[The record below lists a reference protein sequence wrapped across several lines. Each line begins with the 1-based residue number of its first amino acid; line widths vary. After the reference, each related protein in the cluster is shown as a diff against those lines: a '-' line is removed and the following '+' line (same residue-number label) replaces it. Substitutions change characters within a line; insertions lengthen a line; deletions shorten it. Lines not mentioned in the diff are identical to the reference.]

1 MTKTTTK
8 GQKLQIETTTD
19 NGEIMVDAKL
29 DGKYIG
35 SGNATIKQITSGT
48 WPAGVTKAVRII
60 LAGSQKHADLGLT
73 DDEAQELQEEINAA
87 QAEFAARPGQ
97 VSPEPVAYT
106 PAEVAGTA
114 VSQPRP
120 AWYSRRNGPG
130 RDEIDNQ

>member
-35 SGNATIKQITSGT
+35 SGNATIKQITNGT

-73 DDEAQELQEEINAA
+73 DDEAQNLQEEIALA

-97 VSPEPVAYT
+97 VAPEPVA
-106 PAEVAGTA
+106 
-114 VSQPRP
+114 S
-120 AWYSRRNGPG
+120 
-130 RDEIDNQ
+130 

>member
-8 GQKLQIETTTD
+8 GQKLQIETTEH
-19 NGEIMVDAKL
+19 NGAVALDAKL

-48 WPAGVTKAVRII
+48 WPVGVTNTVHIL

-73 DDEAQELQEEINAA
+73 DDEAQELQAEITAA
-87 QAEFAARPGQ
+87 LKEFASRPEH
-97 VSPEPVAYT
+97 VSTEPVPYT
-106 PAEVAGTA
+106 PVDDVATA

-130 RDEIDNQ
+130 RDELDNQ